1 MTDGIEMTDEELA
14 RKAAE
19 LGLQELAGS
28 QPGDLK
34 RALEN
39 AAALAGRI
47 PRDIL
52 WTEEPS
58 HIFGV
63 APHRKHR
70 S

>member
-1 MTDGIEMTDEELA
+1 MTEGIEMTDEELA

-34 RALEN
+34 RAIEN
-39 AAALAGRI
+39 AEALASRI
-47 PRDIL
+47 PQDIH
-52 WTEEPS
+52 WTEEPC
-58 HIFGV
+58 HIFDVG
-63 APHRKHR
+63 PHRINR